1 LQSVPPEIVMQIPEE
16 RINSAKIRVD
26 ESRTRT
32 VEVQTVFRESE
43 AQTDPFT
50 PEYIIEKENAPEVLT
65 IAHLKYGKGLPAS
78 MAEMELIE

>member
-1 LQSVPPEIVMQIPEE
+1 MKSQSPRLLRYKLCIGKYLVWVYGVTNL
-16 RINSAKIRVD
+16 NSY
-26 ESRTRT
+26 
-32 VEVQTVFRESE
+32 RESE

-50 PEYIIEKENAPEVLT
+50 PEYQIEKENAPEVLT